1 MKKEKSTET
10 APENTVNQAAPEAQ
24 APSQAAENKIT
35 KVGSLLK
42 EMRLQKGLRLPDI
55 AKKLC
60 IRKIYLEA
68 IEESNYAEI
77 PPFPYGIGFVRSY
90 ATYLGLNSG
99 NIVELYKDETMPKS
113 DKEMFVL
120 EPQSEASMPSK
131 AYLLASLIAIALVYA
146 GWSAYNNGALEE
158 KDNTVEAVSAEEN
171 AAVAD
176 MPIVVEDF
184 SAAPVAE
191 VAEEET
197 VSMPENDQI
206 TVTEASFVEEELAA
220 PVAAPE
226 QAAPA
231 SREDTPAEAP
241 VVKSKSGI
249 VINVKEETWVEVK
262 DAEKLYLSKVLQPGE
277 TYTVPEGSGMILS
290 VGRVNAVDVLV
301 NGVITPVIKPNKK
314 MNINLDPYMSA
325 AH

>member
-146 GWSAYNNGALEE
+146 GWSAYNNGTLEE

-197 VSMPENDQI
+197 VSMPENGQI
-206 TVTEASFVEEELAA
+206 TVTEASFVEEESAA

-231 SREDTPAEAP
+231 PREDAPAEAP